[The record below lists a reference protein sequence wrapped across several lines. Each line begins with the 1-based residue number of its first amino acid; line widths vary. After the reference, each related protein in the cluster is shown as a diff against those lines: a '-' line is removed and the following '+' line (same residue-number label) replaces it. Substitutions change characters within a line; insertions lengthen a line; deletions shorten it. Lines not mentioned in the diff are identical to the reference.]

1 MVPQEPLKVNTPPPP
16 VNGTPLIKRPLSST
30 LSLWQ
35 LPAART
41 TVFERLEVPK

>member
-1 MVPQEPLKVNTPPPP
+1 MVPQEPLKVNSPPPPP
-16 VNGTPLIKRPLSST
+16 VNADPLIKRPLSLT

-41 TVFERLEVPK
+41 TVFVSP